1 MITPEGEFT
10 ATRILDDS
18 GTEMLD
24 ELARWT
30 ADLKS
35 VRS

>member
-1 MITPEGEFT
+1 MITPEGTFT
-10 ATRILDDS
+10 ANRILEDS
-18 GTEMLD
+18 GTAMLD

-35 VRS
+35 VRP